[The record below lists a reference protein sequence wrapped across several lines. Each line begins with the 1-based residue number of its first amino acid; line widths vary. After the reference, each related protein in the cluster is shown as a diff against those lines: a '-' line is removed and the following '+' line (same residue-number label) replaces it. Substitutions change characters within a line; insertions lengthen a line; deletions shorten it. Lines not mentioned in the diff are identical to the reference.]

1 MVKFFEFYYFITGIL
16 NASCIAL
23 YIIESANDVLTEL
36 SEAYI
41 ELSLLKLFN

>member
-1 MVKFFEFYYFITGIL
+1 MMVKFFEFYYIITEIL

-36 SEAYI
+36 YEAF
-41 ELSLLKLFN
+41 ENSLLKLFN